1 MPEAIRPI
9 LLAGAVVMRR
19 NDLLVIHV
27 GEPPARR
34 RWSVPTAP
42 VRPGESL
49 VECAVRAVE
58 GATGLPALSGEF
70 LGWFESFPDGT
81 ASDENHHVVMCFE
94 AVVLD
99 PVHPIPGPGV
109 AEARWMPVWEV
120 SELPLAD
127 GLADLLSEHGVIDT
141 LG

>member
-1 MPEAIRPI
+1 MPEATRPI
-9 LLAGAVVMRR
+9 LLAGAVVSCR
-19 NDLLVIHV
+19 NDLLVV
-27 GEPPARR
+27 EVDETPARR

-49 VECAVRAVE
+49 VECAVRAVQVT
-58 GATGLPALSGEF
+58 TGLAALSGEF
-70 LGWFESFPDGT
+70 LGWFESFPNRT
-81 ASDENHHVVMCFE
+81 ASDESHHVVMCFE

-99 PVHPIPGPGV
+99 PVVPTPGPGV

-127 GLADLLSEHGVIDT
+127 GLACLLSEHGVIDT
-141 LG
+141 LV